1 MIKIFLVIGTRP
13 EAIKLAPLIIAF
25 KKYSKIFDTKVCIT
39 AQHRELLDQVLS
51 FFKISPDYDLNLMK
65 PNQNLY
71 EITANILLKMKPI
84 LKKNNPQYIFVHG
97 DTTTTLAAS
106 LASFYNESKICHI
119 EAGLRTYN
127 KKSPFPEEINRQ
139 ITTRLTDYHFAPTK
153 ESKQNLINENINKDN
168 ILVTGNTVIDS
179 LLTSIEK
186 VKKNPSLN
194 IENLSLDLK
203 NHEVILVTFHRREN
217 FGDGFIRICEAL
229 KEIALK
235 NPGRVIV
242 FPVHL
247 NPEVQ
252 KPVNN
257 ILLNIKNVI
266 LLDPLTYEDFIWIMN
281 RSKLI
286 ITDSGGIQEEAPSLG
301 KPVLVL
307 RETTERPE
315 AVKAGTV
322 LLVGTNKN
330 LIVKETLD
338 LLNNSL
344 RYQNISRLYNPYG
357 DGKACKRIINY
368 IMKLENIKN

>member
-1 MIKIFLVIGTRP
+1 MIKVLLVIGTRP
-13 EAIKLAPLIIAF
+13 EAIKLAPLIKTF
-25 KKYSKIFDTKVCIT
+25 RNHSESFDTKVCIT
-39 AQHRELLDQVLS
+39 AQHRELLDQVLT
-51 FFKISPDYDLNLMK
+51 FFKIKPDYDLNLMK

-71 EITANILLKMKPI
+71 ETTANIILKLKPI
-84 LKKNNPQYIFVHG
+84 LEQNKPHYVFVHG
-97 DTTTTLAAS
+97 DTTTTLSAS
-106 LASFYNESKICHI
+106 LASFYNETKICHI

-127 KKSPFPEEINRQ
+127 KKSPFPEEMNRQ

-217 FGDGFIRICEAL
+217 FGDGFIRICKAL

-257 ILLNIKNVI
+257 ILLNIKNII

-307 RETTERPE
+307 RDTTERPE

-344 RYQNISRLYNPYG
+344 RYKNISRLYNPYG

>member
-13 EAIKLAPLIIAF
+13 EAIKLAPLIKAF
-25 KKYSKIFDTKVCIT
+25 KKHSKIFDTKVCIT

-127 KKSPFPEEINRQ
+127 KKSPFPEEMNRQ
-139 ITTRLTDYHFAPTK
+139 ITTRLADYHFAPTE
-153 ESKQNLINENINKDN
+153 ESKNNLINENINKEN
-168 ILVTGNTVIDS
+168 IIITGNTVIDA
-179 LLTSIEK
+179 LIASIKK
-186 VKKNPSLN
+186 VKNNPSSN
-194 IENLSLDLK
+194 IKNLSKDLK
-203 NHEVILVTFHRREN
+203 DHEVVLVTFHRREN
-217 FGDGFIRICEAL
+217 YGDGFIRICEAL

-235 NPGRVIV
+235 NPNRIIV

-247 NPEVQ
+247 NPKVQ

-257 ILLNIKNVI
+257 FLSDIKNII
-266 LLDPLTYEDFIWIMN
+266 LLDPLNYEDFIWMMN

-330 LIVKETLD
+330 LIIKETLE
-338 LLNNSL
+338 LLNDAS
-344 RYQNISRLYNPYG
+344 RYKKISRLYNPYG
-357 DGKACKRIINY
+357 DGKACKRIVDFI
-368 IMKLENIKN
+368 IKIENIKN

>member
-71 EITANILLKMKPI
+71 EITANIILKMKPI
-84 LKKNNPQYIFVHG
+84 LKENNPQYIFVHG

-127 KKSPFPEEINRQ
+127 KKSPFPEEMNRQ
-139 ITTRLTDYHFAPTK
+139 ITTRLADYHFAPTE
-153 ESKQNLINENINKDN
+153 ESKNNLINENIDKEN
-168 ILVTGNTVIDS
+168 IIITGNTVIDA
-179 LLTSIEK
+179 LIASIKK
-186 VKKNPSLN
+186 VKNNPSSN
-194 IENLSLDLK
+194 IRKLSKDLK
-203 NHEVILVTFHRREN
+203 DCEVVLVTFHRREN
-217 FGDGFIRICEAL
+217 YGDGFIRICEAI

-235 NPGRVIV
+235 NPNRIIV

-247 NPEVQ
+247 NPKVQ

-257 ILLNIKNVI
+257 FLSDIKNII
-266 LLDPLTYEDFIWIMN
+266 LLDPLNYEDFIWMMN

-307 RETTERPE
+307 RDTTERPE

-330 LIVKETLD
+330 LIIKETLD
-338 LLNNSL
+338 LLNDAS
-344 RYQNISRLYNPYG
+344 RYKKISRLYNPYG
-357 DGKACKRIINY
+357 DGKACKRIIDF
-368 IMKLENIKN
+368 IIKLENIKN

>member
-13 EAIKLAPLIIAF
+13 EAIKLAPLIKAF

-127 KKSPFPEEINRQ
+127 KKSPFPEEMNRQ
-139 ITTRLTDYHFAPTK
+139 ITTRLADYHFAPTE
-153 ESKQNLINENINKDN
+153 ESKNNLINENINKEN
-168 ILVTGNTVIDS
+168 IIITGNTVIDA
-179 LLTSIEK
+179 LIASIKK
-186 VKKNPSLN
+186 VKNNPSSN
-194 IENLSLDLK
+194 IKNLSKDLK
-203 NHEVILVTFHRREN
+203 DREVVLVTFHRREN
-217 FGDGFIRICEAL
+217 YGDGFIRICEAL

-235 NPGRVIV
+235 NPNRIIV

-247 NPEVQ
+247 NPKVQ

-257 ILLNIKNVI
+257 FLSDIKNII
-266 LLDPLTYEDFIWIMN
+266 LLDPLNYEDFIWMMN

-330 LIVKETLD
+330 LIIKETLE
-338 LLNNSL
+338 LLNDAS
-344 RYQNISRLYNPYG
+344 RYKKISRLYNPYG
-357 DGKACKRIINY
+357 DGKACKRIIDF
-368 IMKLENIKN
+368 IIKLENIKN

>member
-1 MIKIFLVIGTRP
+1 MIKVLLVIGTRP
-13 EAIKLAPLIIAF
+13 EAIKLAPLIKTF
-25 KKYSKIFDTKVCIT
+25 RNHSESFDTKVCIT
-39 AQHRELLDQVLS
+39 AQHRELLDQVLT
-51 FFKISPDYDLNLMK
+51 FFKIKPDYDLNLMK

-71 EITANILLKMKPI
+71 ETTANILLKLKPI
-84 LKKNNPQYIFVHG
+84 LEQNKPRYVFVHG
-97 DTTTTLAAS
+97 DTTTTLSAS
-106 LASFYNESKICHI
+106 LASFYNETKICHI

-127 KKSPFPEEINRQ
+127 KKSPFPEEMNRQ

-217 FGDGFIRICEAL
+217 FGDGFIRICKAL

-257 ILLNIKNVI
+257 ILLNIKNII

-307 RETTERPE
+307 RDTTERPE

-322 LLVGTNKN
+322 LLVGTNKD

-344 RYQNISRLYNPYG
+344 RYKNISRLYNPYG

>member
-1 MIKIFLVIGTRP
+1 MIKVLLVIGTRP
-13 EAIKLAPLIIAF
+13 EAIKLAPLINAF
-25 KKYSKIFDTKVCIT
+25 RKHSKSFDTKVCIT
-39 AQHRELLDQVLS
+39 AQHRELLDQVLT
-51 FFKISPDYDLNLMK
+51 FFKIKPDYDLNLMK

-71 EITANILLKMKPI
+71 ETTASIILKLKPI
-84 LKKNNPQYIFVHG
+84 LEQNKPRYVFVHG
-97 DTTTTLAAS
+97 DTTTTLSAS
-106 LASFYNESKICHI
+106 LASFYNETKICHI

-127 KKSPFPEEINRQ
+127 KKSPFPEEMNRQ
-139 ITTRLTDYHFAPTK
+139 ITTRLADYHFAPTK

-179 LLTSIEK
+179 LLTSI
-186 VKKNPSLN
+186 KKIKKSPSLN
-194 IENLSLDLK
+194 IKNLSLDLK
-203 NHEVILVTFHRREN
+203 NYEVILVTFHRREN
-217 FGDGFIRICEAL
+217 FGEGFIKICKAL

-235 NPGRVIV
+235 NPNRFIV

-257 ILLNIKNVI
+257 ILLNINNII
-266 LLDPLTYEDFIWIMN
+266 LLEPLTYEDFIWIMN

-307 RETTERPE
+307 RDTTERPE

-330 LIVKETLD
+330 LIVNETLD

-344 RYQNISRLYNPYG
+344 RYKNISRLYNPYG

-368 IMKLENIKN
+368 IMKLENIQS

>member
-13 EAIKLAPLIIAF
+13 EAIKLAPLIKAF
-25 KKYSKIFDTKVCIT
+25 KKYPKIFDTKVCIT

-71 EITANILLKMKPI
+71 ETTANILLKMKPI
-84 LKKNNPQYIFVHG
+84 LEKNNPQYIFVHG

-127 KKSPFPEEINRQ
+127 KKSPFPEEMNRQ
-139 ITTRLTDYHFAPTK
+139 ITTRLADYHFAPTE
-153 ESKQNLINENINKDN
+153 ESKKNLINENINVNN
-168 ILVTGNTVIDS
+168 IFVTGNTVIDS
-179 LLTSIEK
+179 LVSSIKK
-186 VKKNPSLN
+186 VKNNPSSK
-194 IENLSLDLK
+194 IKNLSGDLK
-203 NHEVILVTFHRREN
+203 NHEVVLVTFHRREN
-217 FGDGFIRICEAL
+217 YGNGFIKICEAL

-235 NPGRVIV
+235 SPDKIIV

-247 NPEVQ
+247 NPNVQ

-257 ILLNIKNVI
+257 ILSNIKNII
-266 LLDPLTYEDFIWIMN
+266 LLKPLSYEDFIWIMN

-307 RETTERPE
+307 RDTTERPE

-330 LIVKETLD
+330 LIIKETLD

-344 RYQNISRLYNPYG
+344 RYNNISRLYNPYG
-357 DGKACKRIINY
+357 DGKACERIVNY

>member
-13 EAIKLAPLIIAF
+13 EAIKLAPLIKAF

-127 KKSPFPEEINRQ
+127 KKSPFPEEMNRQ
-139 ITTRLTDYHFAPTK
+139 ITTRLADYHFAPTE
-153 ESKQNLINENINKDN
+153 ESKNNLINENINKEN
-168 ILVTGNTVIDS
+168 IIITGNTVIDA
-179 LLTSIEK
+179 LIASIKK
-186 VKKNPSLN
+186 VKNNPSSN
-194 IENLSLDLK
+194 IKNLSKDLK
-203 NHEVILVTFHRREN
+203 DHEVVLVTFHRREN
-217 FGDGFIRICEAL
+217 YGDGFIRICEAL

-235 NPGRVIV
+235 NPNRIIV

-247 NPEVQ
+247 NPKVQ

-257 ILLNIKNVI
+257 FLSDIKNII
-266 LLDPLTYEDFIWIMN
+266 LLDPLNYEDFIWMMN

-330 LIVKETLD
+330 LIIKETLE
-338 LLNNSL
+338 LLNDAS
-344 RYQNISRLYNPYG
+344 RYKKISRLYNPYG
-357 DGKACKRIINY
+357 DGKACKRIVDFI
-368 IMKLENIKN
+368 IKIENIKN